1 MSKITLY
8 YLRPSH
14 YCEKARAILTYKK
27 IPFELVNV
35 PYGQHQEV
43 IKVSGQDYVPYIAI
57 TGEKGVTWPNIP
69 DWAEKIKPQ
78 PTIYPG
84 TNPQE
89 TRARSRLVENW
100 AHNVV
105 EEYVWRYV
113 VADMPKVFND
123 PQERWIF
130 IELQE
135 RKRGPLEIMAQRK
148 TEFLASV
155 EEVCGISQE
164 LLGEKNFLIS
174 QDPSLAD
181 FALFGALHSLKLS
194 GNEIPRKFSI
204 LRNWHSRISSIA
216 NN

>member
-1 MSKITLY
+1 MSKNTLY

-27 IPFELVNV
+27 IPFNLVNV

-43 IKVSGQDYVPYIAI
+43 ITVSGQDYVPYIAI
-57 TGEKGVTWPNIP
+57 EGENGITWPNIP
-69 DWAEKIKPQ
+69 DWAETTQPQ

-84 TNPQE
+84 TDPQE
-89 TRARSRLVENW
+89 TRARSRLVEHW

-113 VADMPKVFND
+113 LADMPKVFSD

-135 RKRGPLEIMAQRK
+135 RKRGSLELMGHRK
-148 TEFLASV
+148 MEFLAGV
-155 EEVCGISQE
+155 KEVCGLSQD
-164 LLGEKNFLIS
+164 LLGGKNFLIN
-174 QDPSLAD
+174 QNPSLAD
-181 FALFGALHSLKLS
+181 FALYGALHPLKLS
-194 GNEIPRKFSI
+194 GNEIPRELSN
-204 LRNWHSRISSIA
+204 LRDWHSRMNSLVG
-216 NN
+216 